1 MTNSLQEQHPSAV
14 PWSKRMEV
22 VARFMLLGNMRLV
35 SEQMNISYNTLMAW
49 KNSDWWPEMVDQ
61 LKRQKQSKTNEN
73 ITRLIEQS
81 LEVMQDRLD
90 NGDFVFDQKT
100 GQVVRKPVNV
110 RDATQIAT
118 NLLQRQQV
126 QEEFE
131 QRLSSKSATV
141 QETLAMIAQELKKH
155 KQNTGPIEDA
165 TIVLLEKTDNA
176 LHDQRETRLQ
186 KGSGEVYEPSG
197 SNQEAGRTE
206 QSPSH
211 DGKGREST
219 QR

>member
-90 NGDFVFDQKT
+90 HGDFVFDQKT

-131 QRLSSKSATV
+131 QKLSSKSATV

-165 TIVLLEKTDNA
+165 RIIEHANQGTLGENVGG
-176 LHDQRETRLQ
+176 RETPLQ
-186 KGSGEVYEPSG
+186 TDYE
-197 SNQEAGRTE
+197 EAPR
-206 QSPSH
+206 SKS
-211 DGKGREST
+211 
-219 QR
+219 

>member
-131 QRLSSKSATV
+131 QKLSSKSATV

-165 TIVLLEKTDNA
+165 KIVLLEKNDNA

-197 SNQEAGRTE
+197 SNQETGGTE
-206 QSPSH
+206 QSSSH
-211 DGKGREST
+211 DGEGREST